1 MNVLNRK
8 QLTADMLNINGKALG
23 NLILLVADGKVGHAN
38 AKKILEVMF
47 DEDIDPAKY
56 AEENG
61 YIVSNDTGKIEA
73 IIRAVV
79 SADPKSVSDY
89 KGGKEKA
96 LMALFGKCMKELRGN
111 CDPQVLREMLIKII
125 NE

>member
-1 MNVLNRK
+1 MNILNRK
-8 QLTADMLNINGKALG
+8 QFTADMLNISGKALG
-23 NLILLVADGKVGHAN
+23 ELILLVADGKVGHAN

-61 YIVSNDTGKIEA
+61 YVVSNDTSKIEEV
-73 IIRAVV
+73 IRAVV
-79 SADPKSVSDY
+79 SADQKSVSDY
-89 KGGKEKA
+89 KSGKEKA

-111 CDPQVLREMLIKII
+111 CDPQLLREMLIKIV